1 MNLVICHD
9 GTILRIAVVVVVSVH
24 IFGIE
29 KTIYTYIYIYISF
42 LVNRIAIQTGNNYGI
57 ELDEIMYIDGNYT

>member
-29 KTIYTYIYIYISF
+29 KTIYIYIYISF